1 MHAQQLRLCD
11 EDMEEIVLRKWRKH
25 TEAKEVFNLLRQ
37 LQKEEIMA
45 EDVVLWHNAK
55 LELDKLTANKLAY
68 KWMGPY

>member
-1 MHAQQLRLCD
+1 M
-11 EDMEEIVLRKWRKH
+11 
-25 TEAKEVFNLLRQ
+25 EAKEVFNLLRQ

-55 LELDKLTANKLAY
+55 LELDKLTTNKLAY